1 MGGYVKVLG
10 SFTRADVVEALGVRE
25 ALSWI
30 KDRGQTKVI
39 IETDCLR
46 VVQAMR
52 SRDVDFSHFGLII
65 QDCTFILATLRDV
78 KVVFVRRSANSVAH
92 TLVRAAVSMSGFHV
106 WGYTPPDCIASLLH
120 ADLI

>member
-1 MGGYVKVLG
+1 MFRNEQGRFIGGYVKVLG

-46 VVQAMR
+46 VVQARR
-52 SRDVDFSHFGLII
+52 SRDVDFSPFGLIMI
-65 QDCTFILATLRDV
+65 V
-78 KVVFVRRSANSVAH
+78 
-92 TLVRAAVSMSGFHV
+92 
-106 WGYTPPDCIASLLH
+106 LLF
-120 ADLI
+120 

>member
-1 MGGYVKVLG
+1 MLG

-30 KDRGQTKVI
+30 KDRGQMKVI

-52 SRDVDFSHFGLII
+52 SRDVDFSPFGLII
-65 QDCTFILATLRDV
+65 QDCTFILVTLRDV
-78 KVVFVRRSANSVAH
+78 KVVFVKRSANSVDH

-106 WGYTPPDCIASLLH
+106 WGYTPPYCIASLLH